1 MRERKKIKPFVDY
14 PLGGYNRIGS
24 VSGSN
29 CRHGYGRD
37 FMLKTGQTKCAYC
50 GVDFTSSYETWLTM
64 ALDHVVPTSVC
75 QSFNISSGWS
85 EDCSNIVLACTACNS
100 FLNRYSPPKGISI
113 LRTLTEFYSLRDRV
127 FKERTSLIA
136 RKHEEEK
143 AFFKSQPW
151 KTK

>member
-1 MRERKKIKPFVDY
+1 MKPFVDY
-14 PLGGYNRIGS
+14 PLGGYNLIGS

-64 ALDHVVPTSVC
+64 ALDHVVPTGVC
-75 QSFNISSGWS
+75 QSLKIDPEWS
-85 EDCSNIVLACTACNS
+85 KDCSNIVLACSACNS

-113 LRTLTEFYSLRDRV
+113 PHSLPEFYSLRDHV
-127 FKERTSLIA
+127 FIERSILIA
-136 RKHEEEK
+136 RKHEDEK
-143 AFFKSQPW
+143 AFFKSEPW
-151 KTK
+151 KNSIR